1 MTRQPVLA
9 SPRGPDAY
17 EYTDVD
23 RAAFIGV
30 SGRYIPLFSTPIHV
44 HMASRYIKLQHNRYW
59 ARFQVPRDVRDA
71 FGKSE
76 EWVNLHTDDR
86 KLAEARAPRAASDFR
101 ARVLEA
107 RGRAGTVEADALM
120 WRRQIEN
127 EPSEPGS
134 VSVAPEAAVLLAADR
149 YVRGGRKAVL
159 RAADLYHEGNEVEAL
174 AAMGGPQARTFVDI
188 AIRGLKPLRPFVDPW
203 FARRCSEVE
212 PKTAAMDRTSVE
224 RFIEAFPLT
233 TKVTKVA
240 VSDWAQRR
248 KTDDNLSPTTVQR
261 EMSGIRSFWGYL
273 KERGEVP
280 DDGPDP
286 FGGLRFK
293 VRQKDTV
300 RAKRVGFAAAEV
312 AALFKAAREQGD
324 EELADLIALA
334 AFTGAR
340 REELCALKV
349 EDVRDGWLRIADTKT
364 EAGAREVPL
373 HPRLKPLVARLTAQR
388 RTGFLLV
395 GLDEN
400 KYGKRGDAIGKRFT
414 RLKTSLGHGETKAF
428 HSIRH
433 TVVHILE
440 SAGTPEN
447 HTADI
452 VGHKKRTMTYGL
464 YSGRGAT
471 RGLLADAISKVA
483 YPRPLGR

>member
-1 MTRQPVLA
+1 
-9 SPRGPDAY
+9 
-17 EYTDVD
+17 
-23 RAAFIGV
+23 
-30 SGRYIPLFSTPIHV
+30 
-44 HMASRYIKLQHNRYW
+44 MASRYIKLQHNRYW
-59 ARFQVPRDVRDA
+59 ARFQVPRDVREA

-76 EWVNLHTDDR
+76 QWVNLHTDDR

-120 WRRQIEN
+120 WRRQIES

-134 VSVAPEAAVLLAADR
+134 VSVVPEAAVLLAADR
-149 YVRGGRKAVL
+149 YVRGGRNAVL
-159 RAADLYHEGNEVEAL
+159 RAADMYYEGNETEAL

-188 AIRGLKPLRPFVDPW
+188 AIRGLKPLRPFVEPW
-203 FARRCSEVE
+203 FAQRRDEVE
-212 PKTAAMDRTSVE
+212 PKTATMDRTSVE
-224 RFIEAFPLT
+224 RFIEAFSLT

-248 KTDDNLSPTTVQR
+248 KTDDNVSPQTVQR

-286 FGGLRFK
+286 FGGLRFR

-300 RAKRVGFAAAEV
+300 RAKRVGFTAGEV

-324 EELADLIALA
+324 DELADLIALA
-334 AFTGAR
+334 AFTGGR
-340 REELCALKV
+340 REELCRLRV
-349 EDVRDGWLRIADTKT
+349 EDVHGDWLKIEDTKT
-364 EAGAREVPL
+364 EAGAREVPI
-373 HPRLKPLVARLTAQR
+373 HPRLKPVVTRLVARR
-388 RTGFLLV
+388 KSGFLLA
-395 GLDEN
+395 GLDSN
-400 KYGKRGDAIGKRFT
+400 KYGKRSDGIGKRFT
-414 RLKTSLGHGETKAF
+414 LLKESLGHDNTKVF

-433 TVVHILE
+433 TVVQLLE

-447 HTADI
+447 LTADI

-471 RGLLADAISKVA
+471 RGLLGPAIKKLS
-483 YPRPLGR
+483 YPRPLGV